1 MYTIVHCTPFF
12 LCLKS
17 HLTYWTECLDPIF
30 ALGFGSP
37 RQNVVNIVETI
48 NKVEMHVASEIQS
61 LIELNK
67 NVNISLLNNPLL
79 TLH

>member
-1 MYTIVHCTPFF
+1 MPT
-12 LCLKS
+12 
-17 HLTYWTECLDPIF
+17 DPIF
-30 ALGFGSP
+30 APGFGSP

-48 NKVEMHVASEIQS
+48 NTVEMHVESEIQS

-67 NVNISLLNNPLL
+67 NVNISLLKNPLL